1 MTMATKKKDEKVNK
15 PLATE
20 APVNKPEAKAAPKFE
35 NGVKCGNCG
44 HDNEFGSIVC
54 TKCGYDRLNVTPRT
68 GDRVQVY
75 H

>member
-1 MTMATKKKDEKVNK
+1 MATKKKAEKVNK
-15 PLATE
+15 PE
-20 APVNKPEAKAAPKFE
+20 AVAAEVNKS
-35 NGVKCGNCG
+35 VKCGNCG
-44 HDNEFGSIVC
+44 TDNAFGSIVC